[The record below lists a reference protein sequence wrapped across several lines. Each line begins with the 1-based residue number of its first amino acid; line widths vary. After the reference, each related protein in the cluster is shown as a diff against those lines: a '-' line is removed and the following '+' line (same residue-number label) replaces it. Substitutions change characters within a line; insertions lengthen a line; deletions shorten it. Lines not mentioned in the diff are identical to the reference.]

1 MAVTRMSWMRRLVPA
16 EKVLELW
23 TLMYDRATNRTID
36 NDCININLSTI
47 MDALVVSLFET
58 YKRSIKLSQVVG

>member
-1 MAVTRMSWMRRLVPA
+1 MSWMRRLVPA
-16 EKVLELW
+16 EKMLELW

-36 NDCININLSTI
+36 NANIYINFSTI
-47 MDALVVSLFET
+47 MDALVVSLFKT